1 MKKGDL
7 KYDAFVQI
15 LNEELVPAMG
25 CTEPISL
32 AFVAAK
38 AREVLGCLPDKVE
51 VGGSGSI
58 IKNVKSVIVPNTDG
72 MKGMEAAAAIGIVA
86 GNSDKE
92 LEVIADVTKTQI
104 EEMKDFLKNVPI
116 KVYHQNSGLVFD
128 IVVKV
133 FKGDSYAMVRVA
145 NNHTNIVHIEK
156 DGEIILDTDPT
167 KGGDENQTDRT
178 LLTMKDIWE
187 FAHDVDI
194 ADVKD
199 LLDTQIKYNTAIS
212 EEGLKNDWG
221 ANIGST
227 MIKSYGND
235 VRTRAKAMAAAG
247 SDARM
252 NGCELPVVINSGS
265 GNQGITVTMPV
276 VVYAE
281 ELKKSDEERYRALV
295 LSNLISVHIKTPI
308 GVLSA
313 YCGAVSAGAGAGAAV
328 TYLLGGGYE
337 DVCYAVSNAI
347 SAISGIVCDGAK
359 SSCAMKIVNG
369 IEAGI
374 FGGDM
379 YKGGNKFEAGEGLVG
394 DDIECTIAN
403 VGRLGKDG
411 MEGTNDEI
419 IDIMVGTGKN

>member
-7 KYDAFVQI
+7 KYDAFVSI

-38 AREVLGCLPDKVE
+38 AREVLGCLPDSVE

-58 IKNVKSVIVPNTDG
+58 IKNVKSVIVPHTGG

-86 GNSDKE
+86 GKSDRE
-92 LEVIADVTKTQI
+92 LEVIADVSEEQI
-104 EEMKDFLKNVPI
+104 KEMRDFLDTVPI

-133 FKGDSYAMVRVA
+133 SKGDSYAVVRAA
-145 NNHTNIVHIEK
+145 NNHTNIVHIER
-156 DGEIILDTDPT
+156 DGEVLLDRDPMAE
-167 KGGDENQTDRT
+167 GSEQQTDRS
-178 LLTMKDIWE
+178 LLSMKDIWE
-187 FAHDVDI
+187 FINDVD
-194 ADVKD
+194 
-199 LLDTQIKYNTAIS
+199 LDDIRTVLETQIKYNTAIAQ
-212 EEGLKNDWG
+212 EGMDGNWG
-221 ANIGST
+221 ANIGKT
-227 MIKSYGND
+227 LIKTYGND
-235 VRTRAKAMAAAG
+235 VRTRAKAYAAAG

-252 NGCELPVVINSGS
+252 SGCELPVVINSGS

-281 ELKKSDEERYRALV
+281 ELHKTEEEKLRALA
-295 LSNLISVHIKTPI
+295 LANLVSVHIKTPI

-313 YCGAVSAGAGAGAAV
+313 YCGAVSAGAGAGAGVA
-328 TYLLGGGYE
+328 YLLDKDYE
-337 DVCYAVSNAI
+337 EVCSAVNNAI

-359 SSCAMKIVNG
+359 ASCAMKIVNG

-374 FGGDM
+374 FGADMHKNGQDFVSGD
-379 YKGGNKFEAGEGLVG
+379 GIVG
-394 DDIECTIAN
+394 TDIEQTIAN
-403 VGRLGKDG
+403 VGKLGKEG
-411 MEGTNDEI
+411 MEGTNEEI
-419 IDIMVGTGKN
+419 IEIMVGGK

>member
-7 KYDAFVQI
+7 KYDAFVSI
-15 LNEELVPAMG
+15 LHEELVPAMG

-38 AREVLGCLPDKVE
+38 AREVLGCLPDSVE

-58 IKNVKSVIVPNTDG
+58 IKNVKSVIVPHTGG

-86 GNSDKE
+86 GKSDRE
-92 LEVIADVTKTQI
+92 LEVIADVSETQI
-104 EEMKDFLKNVPI
+104 KEMHDFLDNVPI

-133 FKGDSYAMVRVA
+133 SKGDSYAVVRAA

-156 DGEIILDTDPT
+156 DGEIILDLDPAAE
-167 KGGDENQTDRT
+167 GSEQQTDRF
-178 LLTMKDIWE
+178 LLNMKDIWE
-187 FAHDVDI
+187 FINDVD
-194 ADVKD
+194 
-199 LLDTQIKYNTAIS
+199 LDDIRDILEIQIKYNTAIAQ
-212 EEGLKNDWG
+212 EGMEGNWG
-221 ANIGST
+221 ANIGKT
-227 MIKSYGND
+227 LIKTYGND
-235 VRTRAKAMAAAG
+235 VRTRAKAYAAAG

-252 NGCELPVVINSGS
+252 SGCELPVVINSGS

-281 ELKKSDEERYRALV
+281 ELHKTEEEKLRALA
-295 LSNLISVHIKTPI
+295 LANLVSVHIKTPI

-313 YCGAVSAGAGAGAAV
+313 YCGAVSAGAGAGAGVAYLLDKDYDEVCSAV
-328 TYLLGGGYE
+328 T
-337 DVCYAVSNAI
+337 NAI

-359 SSCAMKIVNG
+359 ASCAMKIVNG

-374 FGGDM
+374 FGADMHKNGQDFVSGD
-379 YKGGNKFEAGEGLVG
+379 GIVG
-394 DDIECTIAN
+394 TDIEQTIAN
-403 VGRLGKDG
+403 VGKLGKEG
-411 MEGTNDEI
+411 MEGTNEEI
-419 IDIMVGTGKN
+419 IEIMVGGK